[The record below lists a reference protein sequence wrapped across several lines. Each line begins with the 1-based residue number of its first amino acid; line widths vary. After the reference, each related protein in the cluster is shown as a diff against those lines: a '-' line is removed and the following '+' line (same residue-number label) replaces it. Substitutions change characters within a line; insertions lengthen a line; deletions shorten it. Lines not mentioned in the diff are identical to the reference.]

1 MKKIILDTNFI
12 LSCLRKKIDFFEEL
26 MEYKIIIPEQ
36 VITELKKIAESKKK
50 LRFRDEAKLALVLLR
65 KSKFT
70 KIDLKE
76 KYVDKGIRN
85 YLLDNPEVIVATL
98 DKEVQ
103 LKTNSRLII
112 RGNKLELI

>member
-12 LSCLRKKIDFFEEL
+12 LSCIRKKIDFFEEL
-26 MEYKIIIPEQ
+26 IEYKILIPEQ
-36 VITELKKIAESKKK
+36 VISELKKISESKKK
-50 LRFRDEAKLALVLLR
+50 LRFRDESKLALLLLK

-70 KIDLKE
+70 NIDLKE

-85 YLLDNPEVIVATL
+85 YLSKHPNVIVATL